1 MFASFTLAA
10 QDEYRCRRASQI
22 MLRRDCGLSHG
33 GQPAAL
39 RLPDGKVRIF
49 SKDVDGNLVERRKN
63 ADAWEDSWSGFSR
76 TMNMT
81 RGLAVLSLN
90 QHEVDLRIYARNDHG
105 RLAELSMSAAGLTGW
120 KSLGGDV
127 ASAPTPVWLTREKG
141 LRVYARD
148 SKNELMSKTWLP
160 ESTWKDWVN
169 LGGGQ
174 FTGDPSAIYIEDTG
188 DVAIYARNKAGEV
201 MELVEFG
208 DGTVRSWRPLGA
220 ERIVGS
226 PSALYMGRERVRL
239 YARGVHNELV
249 ELAGSVSDWGAP
261 SWRKLGLNIT
271 GTPSAILGPDGYNV
285 HGVRVYAYTETG
297 DLMEKAVG
305 DAAGDVGVGN
315 LGRGHCKS

>member
-1 MFASFTLAA
+1 
-10 QDEYRCRRASQI
+10 
-22 MLRRDCGLSHG
+22 
-33 GQPAAL
+33 
-39 RLPDGKVRIF
+39 
-49 SKDVDGNLVERRKN
+49 
-63 ADAWEDSWSGFSR
+63 
-76 TMNMT
+76 
-81 RGLAVLSLN
+81 
-90 QHEVDLRIYARNDHG
+90 
-105 RLAELSMSAAGLTGW
+105 
-120 KSLGGDV
+120 
-127 ASAPTPVWLTREKG
+127 
-141 LRVYARD
+141 
-148 SKNELMSKTWLP
+148 MSKTWLP
-160 ESTWKDWVN
+160 ESSWKDWVN